1 MQTKFWQLTTENR
14 AQVFEEA
21 GALIRAG
28 ELVAF
33 PTETVY
39 GLGAN
44 GLDGRA
50 VGRIYEAKGRPS
62 DNPLILHI
70 ANLDE
75 IYPLTSGLSPMAV
88 TLAKKFWPGPMTLVV
103 PKSDIIPEKVTAGL
117 DTVAVR
123 LPVNEDARKFIQA
136 AGVPIAAPSANL
148 SGKPSPTTA
157 ADVLTDMDG
166 RIAAIIDGGACDVGL
181 ESTVIDTT
189 GAVPTILRPGG
200 ITPQMIEEALG
211 KVEID
216 KGLSDPSQKPKA
228 PGMKYKHY
236 APKAEMHLCRSE
248 VTMLICVT
256 KDLAAGRRVGVIH
269 TQPIVGCENRVYR
282 SLEEL
287 ANKLFYYLRDLDRS
301 GVDVIYGL
309 TVPEEG
315 IGLAIMN
322 RMKKSCGGSIL

>member
-21 GALIRAG
+21 GALIRDG

-44 GLDGRA
+44 GLDGKA

-70 ANLDE
+70 ANLEE
-75 IYPLTSGLSPMAV
+75 IYPLTSGLSPMALA
-88 TLAKKFWPGPMTLVV
+88 LAKKFWPGPMTLVV
-103 PKSDIIPEKVTAGL
+103 PKSDIIPEEVTAGL

-157 ADVLTDMDG
+157 SDVLTDMEG

-216 KGLSDPSQKPKA
+216 KGLSDPGQKPKA

>member
-44 GLDGRA
+44 GLDGKA

-75 IYPLTSGLSPMAV
+75 IYPLTSGLSPMALA
-88 TLAKKFWPGPMTLVV
+88 LAKKFWPGPMTLVV
-103 PKSDIIPEKVTAGL
+103 PKSDIIPEEVTAGL

-157 ADVLTDMDG
+157 ADVLTDMEG

>member
-28 ELVAF
+28 ELVVF

-44 GLDGRA
+44 GLDGKA

-70 ANLDE
+70 ANLEE
-75 IYPLTSGLSPMAV
+75 IYPLTSGLSPMA
-88 TLAKKFWPGPMTLVV
+88 LALARKFWPGPMTLVV
-103 PKSDIIPEKVTAGL
+103 PKSDIIPEEVTAGL

-157 ADVLTDMDG
+157 ADVLTDMEG

-236 APKAEMHLCRSE
+236 APKAEMYLCRSE

>member
-44 GLDGRA
+44 GLDGKA

-70 ANLDE
+70 ANLEE
-75 IYPLTSGLSPMAV
+75 IYPLTSGLSPMALA
-88 TLAKKFWPGPMTLVV
+88 LAKKFWPGPMTLVV
-103 PKSDIIPEKVTAGL
+103 PKSDIIPEEVTAGL

-157 ADVLTDMDG
+157 ADVLTDMEG

>member
-44 GLDGRA
+44 GLDGKA

-70 ANLDE
+70 ANLEE
-75 IYPLTSGLSPMAV
+75 IYPLTSGLSPMALA
-88 TLAKKFWPGPMTLVV
+88 LAKKFWPGPMTLVV
-103 PKSDIIPEKVTAGL
+103 PKSDIIPEEVTAGL

-157 ADVLTDMDG
+157 SDVLTDMDG

-200 ITPQMIEEALG
+200 ITPKMIEEALG

-256 KDLAAGRRVGVIH
+256 KDLAAGRRVGIIH